1 MSHFNEHTLEMA
13 IMELFEQQGYS
24 YMNGETIHKEQTEVL
39 LRDDLRMYLMDRYA
53 QEGITSLEVE
63 RVMAKL
69 TADNGAPLYEQNA
82 QTYRL
87 MTEGFAIKREDA
99 SLPDLF
105 VEVIDFKDVDRN
117 IFKIVN
123 QLEIKGLER
132 RIPDGIVY
140 VNGLPVVVL
149 EFKSAVKEDTT
160 IMNAYT
166 QLTVRYRRDIP
177 ELFRYNAFVVIS
189 DGVNN
194 KYGTLFTPY
203 EFFYAWRK
211 VERTDKAND
220 GIDSLHTMMKGLFR
234 KDRLLSVMKDFVFFP
249 DTSKS
254 ERKIVCRYP
263 QFFATHRLYENILE
277 HSHINLHGDG
287 KGGTYFGATGC
298 GKSLT
303 MLFLTRMLMRSR
315 HMASPTI
322 VLITDRTDL
331 DDQLSAQFVNAKQFI
346 GDETVVNV
354 ETREEL
360 GKKLRGR
367 KSGGVFLTT
376 IQKFSEDINLLS
388 DRANI
393 ICISDEAHRS
403 QTNVE
408 QNVTITDKGVKR
420 SYGFA
425 KYLHDSLPNATYVG
439 FTGTPIDATIDVFGD
454 VVDSYTMTESV
465 ADGITRRIVYEGR
478 AAKVFA
484 DHKQL
489 EAIEAYY
496 KECEEQGANEYQI
509 EESKKAVTQ
518 MNKILGDPNRLAVVA
533 RDFIEHYEKRIE
545 EGSTVCG
552 KAMFVCSSREI
563 AYDLYKQ
570 IIALRP
576 EWEEKI
582 GSEDQTPVERIR
594 LVMTREK
601 DDDPKLREL
610 IGSDEDRK
618 ALDVLFKNPDS
629 NFKIAIVV
637 SMWIT
642 GFDVPCLDTM
652 YIDKPLQKHTLVQT
666 ISRVNRVYEGKDK
679 GLVVDYI
686 GIKSNMNNAL
696 KQYAG
701 GGDMG
706 DNVETIEQSVTMVKD
721 ELDILRRMFHT
732 FDYSKF
738 STGTP
743 LEQLECL
750 KHAAEFVQVTEKTQ
764 NQFMGHAK
772 KLKSAFNLCSNHE
785 SISDKDHE
793 DVHFFTGVRSIIY
806 KLTKGDAPDAS
817 QMNRKVS
824 QMIAEA
830 LKSDGVEE
838 VAQVNANTKDL
849 DLLSEDYMTRL
860 EKLKLPNT
868 KVKLMEKL
876 LRTVITDFKK
886 VNKMKGVDF
895 TKRLNALVQRYN
907 DRSDNAVFAE
917 EVLNEVAKQMAELL
931 KEVNK
936 EKKSFKDLGITYE
949 EKAFYDILKEIA
961 HKFGFEYPEDKLLT
975 LAAAVKKMVD
985 DKSKYTDWANRS
997 DIKAELQMDLILI
1010 LAEHGYPPVPQDEV
1024 FKEIFEQAENFKKYE
1039 QADENDTGKTAPVI
1053 SMYPQ
1058 FEEQEG
1064 MMMAAEPFECY
1075 KWNRFD
1081 QDIIDFFGGDKTI
1094 LVGCTKNKK
1103 QKDWILTHNI
1113 YNVRLGKTKGS
1124 MEEHREMFGRTSLL
1138 VLYEFG
1144 KPDKLSAYTVAGHK
1158 EMGKEELKA
1167 MDYPNKNPRRSYMT
1181 FSIEPLDIDL
1191 SLLVN
1196 HRLIE
1201 KLIEIN
1207 PGNEKGT
1214 PVFIEP

>member
-1 MSHFNEHTLEMA
+1 MNIKTIVKISLKKINGGDKPMSHFNEHSLEMA
-13 IMELFEQQGYS
+13 IMELFTQQGYS
-24 YMNGETIHKEQTEVL
+24 YQNGETIHKELSEVL
-39 LRDDLRMYLMDRYA
+39 LLDDLRMYLHERYSA
-53 QEGITSLEVE
+53 EGITPLEVE
-63 RVMAKL
+63 RVIAKL
-69 TADNGAPLYEQNA
+69 KADNGAPLYVQNA

-87 MTEGFAIKREDA
+87 MTEGFSIKREDA

-105 VEVIDFKDVDRN
+105 VEVIDFDHPDNN
-117 IFKIVN
+117 IFKVVN
-123 QLEIKGLER
+123 QLEIKGLEK

-149 EFKSAVKEDTT
+149 EFKSAVKEETT
-160 IMNAYT
+160 INNAFT

-177 ELFRYNAFVVIS
+177 DLFRYNAFVVIS

-211 VERTDKAND
+211 VESSDKAND
-220 GIDSLHTMMKGLFR
+220 GIDSLHTMVEGLFR
-234 KDRLLSVMKDFVFFP
+234 RERLLSVMKDFVFFP
-249 DTSKS
+249 DNSKS
-254 ERKIVCRYP
+254 EWKIVCRYP
-263 QFFATHRLYENILE
+263 QFFATHLLYENILE
-277 HSHINLHGDG
+277 HSHINIKGDG

-315 HMASPTI
+315 HLASPTI

-346 GDETVVNV
+346 GDETVINV
-354 ETREEL
+354 ETRKEL
-360 GKKLRGR
+360 GELLRGR

-376 IQKFSEDINLLS
+376 IHKFSEDINLLS

-403 QTNVE
+403 QTNIS
-408 QNVTITDKGVKR
+408 QNIRITDQGVKR

-484 DHKQL
+484 DHSQL
-489 EAIEAYY
+489 LEIENYY
-496 KECEEQGANEYQI
+496 KQCEEEGANEYQI

-518 MNKILGDPNRLAVVA
+518 MDKIIGDPKRLAAVA
-533 RDFIEHYEKRIE
+533 KDFVEHYEKRIE

-552 KAMFVCSSREI
+552 KAMFVCSSRPI
-563 AYDLYKQ
+563 AYNLYKQ

-576 EWEEKI
+576 EWE
-582 GSEDQTPVERIR
+582 TERIKM
-594 LVMTREK
+594 VMTRSK
-601 DDDPKLREL
+601 DDEETLYNL
-610 IGSDEDRK
+610 LGNDEDRK
-618 ALDVLFKNPDS
+618 KLDLAFKDPES
-629 NFKIAIVV
+629 EFKIAIVV
-637 SMWIT
+637 DMWIT

-652 YIDKPLQKHTLVQT
+652 YIDKPLQRHTLIQT

-686 GIKSNMNNAL
+686 GIKSNMNTAL

-701 GGDMG
+701 GGDM
-706 DNVETIEQSVTMVKD
+706 DENVEAIEQSLTMVKD
-721 ELDILRRMFHT
+721 ELDILRRMFAQ

-738 STGTP
+738 TTGTP
-743 LEQLECL
+743 LEQLDCL
-750 KHAAEFVQVTEKTQ
+750 KRAAEFVQQTEKMQTL
-764 NQFMGHAK
+764 FMGHLR
-772 KLKSAFNLCSNHE
+772 KLKSAFNLCSNHDD
-785 SISDKDHE
+785 ISDKE
-793 DVHFFTGVRSIIY
+793 REVIHFFTGVRSIVY
-806 KLTKGDAPDAS
+806 KLTKGDAPDVT
-817 QMNRKVS
+817 QMNKRVS
-824 QMIAEA
+824 QMLQEA
-830 LKSDGVEE
+830 LQSEGVEE

-849 DLLSEDYMTRL
+849 DLLSEEYMARL
-860 EKLKLPNT
+860 EKLQLPNT

-876 LRTVITDFKK
+876 LRTVISEFKK
-886 VNKMKGVDF
+886 VNKIKGIDF
-895 TKRLNALVQRYN
+895 SKRLNELVNRYN
-907 DRSDNAVFAE
+907 DRSDNAVFAQ
-917 EVLNEVAKQMAELL
+917 EVLDEVAEQMAVLL

-1039 QADENDTGKTAPVI
+1039 AEADAVDNIVVEPSVVPMYPPYAEDENITI
-1053 SMYPQ
+1053 
-1058 FEEQEG
+1058 
-1064 MMMAAEPFECY
+1064 AAEPSE
-1075 KWNRFD
+1075 
-1081 QDIIDFFGGDKTI
+1081 
-1094 LVGCTKNKK
+1094 
-1103 QKDWILTHNI
+1103 
-1113 YNVRLGKTKGS
+1113 
-1124 MEEHREMFGRTSLL
+1124 
-1138 VLYEFG
+1138 
-1144 KPDKLSAYTVAGHK
+1144 
-1158 EMGKEELKA
+1158 
-1167 MDYPNKNPRRSYMT
+1167 
-1181 FSIEPLDIDL
+1181 
-1191 SLLVN
+1191 
-1196 HRLIE
+1196 
-1201 KLIEIN
+1201 
-1207 PGNEKGT
+1207 
-1214 PVFIEP
+1214 